1 AGGTDGAGPIRSP
14 LRRAAVTGRIF
25 KDLLALRAPALDGA
39 VDALFLA
46 AGGIPQRD
54 EARVF
59 RSRPL
64 GFLERVERD
73 ADRDRHA
80 FAADDALTVPERR
93 DRVEETARA
102 FGHRRLHERLVAV
115 VVEAHRDDRAAL
127 RQHAFG
133 KVRRALRDQAEADAV
148 LAAFLGDA
156 AEDAADRRA
165 VGILLVGHVAVRLFA
180 YQQYRPRLFLARPE
194 REVEH
199 YPAEDGDH
207 RGGDVR
213 RHTRDVDD
221 RNRLASARHAE
232 DPADEVG
239 HRVADQHAREHELV
253 ARVVP
258 DLVDLGLE
266 PHV

>member
-1 AGGTDGAGPIRSP
+1 LVHRRRDRRPRARLVDLPLHGLAQTRARREPGGSAGADSGRRRTGGTDGAGPIRSP

-93 DRVEETARA
+93 DR
-102 FGHRRLHERLVAV
+102 
-115 VVEAHRDDRAAL
+115 
-127 RQHAFG
+127 
-133 KVRRALRDQAEADAV
+133 
-148 LAAFLGDA
+148 
-156 AEDAADRRA
+156 
-165 VGILLVGHVAVRLFA
+165 
-180 YQQYRPRLFLARPE
+180 
-194 REVEH
+194 
-199 YPAEDGDH
+199 
-207 RGGDVR
+207 
-213 RHTRDVDD
+213 
-221 RNRLASARHAE
+221 
-232 DPADEVG
+232 
-239 HRVADQHAREHELV
+239 
-253 ARVVP
+253 
-258 DLVDLGLE
+258 
-266 PHV
+266 